1 MTKSSSSV
9 AALVADS
16 SWSSGSGGAGARD
29 IGLGASVVLDLGS
42 GSGLGSTFSIFAGG
56 VLTLGG
62 VVVFLGNADGTVDI
76 EGSLGNFTVL
86 LLVGSSGGGFGNLSL
101 VGDGVLVW
109 DNDVLGTDVSVRSS
123 GFGGKLG
130 VGT

>member
-1 MTKSSSSV
+1 
-9 AALVADS
+9 
-16 SWSSGSGGAGARD
+16 
-29 IGLGASVVLDLGS
+29 LDLGS

-123 GFGGKLG
+123 GFGGELG